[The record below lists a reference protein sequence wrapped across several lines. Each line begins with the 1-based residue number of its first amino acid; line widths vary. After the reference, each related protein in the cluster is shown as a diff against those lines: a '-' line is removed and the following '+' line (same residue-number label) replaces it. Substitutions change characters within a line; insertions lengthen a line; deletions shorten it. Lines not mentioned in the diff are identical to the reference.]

1 MDYTPS
7 GCKAPRFVEGPLQRG
22 SSTSGS
28 GAKPG
33 MAERQSVA
41 PTKLSTSDR
50 DRLRKEVEKRFPSHV
65 FGPDTLPSMP
75 FLQLIHSQ
83 CLGQHWEWVPWR
95 RIMSEA
101 GSQESRAQRTM
112 GSEADLLSIVADSM
126 GVLKEER
133 PLQEAVNSAYRIQ
146 CLLDTRGNAYAM
158 CRAAHLGTW
167 AMYTK
172 KFLL

>member
-1 MDYTPS
+1 
-7 GCKAPRFVEGPLQRG
+7 
-22 SSTSGS
+22 
-28 GAKPG
+28 
-33 MAERQSVA
+33 
-41 PTKLSTSDR
+41 
-50 DRLRKEVEKRFPSHV
+50 
-65 FGPDTLPSMP
+65 
-75 FLQLIHSQ
+75 
-83 CLGQHWEWVPWR
+83 
-95 RIMSEA
+95 MSEA
-101 GSQESRAQRTM
+101 GSQSQESRAQRTM

-133 PLQEAVNSAYRIQ
+133 PLQEAVNSAYRVQ